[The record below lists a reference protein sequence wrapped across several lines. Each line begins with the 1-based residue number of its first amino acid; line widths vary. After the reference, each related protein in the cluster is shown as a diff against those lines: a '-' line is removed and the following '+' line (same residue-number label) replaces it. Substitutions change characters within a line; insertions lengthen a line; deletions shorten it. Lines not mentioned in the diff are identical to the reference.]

1 MPRSGQKI
9 ARVSA
14 QYKNR
19 IANQRSVCNS
29 ERTSSAMDEACRL
42 RRDEGYGACED
53 EAPLFAYFFW
63 CSRKSRPP
71 EAQLQCHCKI
81 GTPVKPDKRADRV
94 VRPYKLLCR
103 ITRGA
108 TAAVLPQKRHLR
120 CQTEKERALA
130 RSLSG
135 THYISGEKTRSRVRP
150 RRWCR

>member
-1 MPRSGQKI
+1 M
-9 ARVSA
+9 
-14 QYKNR
+14 
-19 IANQRSVCNS
+19 
-29 ERTSSAMDEACRL
+29 
-42 RRDEGYGACED
+42 
-53 EAPLFAYFFW
+53 
-63 CSRKSRPP
+63 
-71 EAQLQCHCKI
+71 QCYCKR

-120 CQTEKERALA
+120 RQTEKERALA
-130 RSLSG
+130 RPLSG